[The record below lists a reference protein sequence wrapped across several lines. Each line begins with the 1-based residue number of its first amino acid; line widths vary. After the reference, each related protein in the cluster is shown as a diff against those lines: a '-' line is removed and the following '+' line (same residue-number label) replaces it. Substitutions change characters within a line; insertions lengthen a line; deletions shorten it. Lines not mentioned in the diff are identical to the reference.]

1 MSLFKYVPDK
11 KPAFERRESDSE
23 ALNRTF
29 QEWGTE
35 FANILER
42 VLAGK
47 LNAEEKQIQK
57 NIIGNIEYGEDRML
71 GVVLSIAS
79 YILYE
84 QLASGEYKALDGLV
98 TKQEVKA
105 TFAEAYMK
113 SRGKKL

>member
-11 KPAFERRESDSE
+11 KPVFERRETNTE

-29 QEWGTE
+29 QEWGSE
-35 FANILER
+35 FAGILER

-47 LNAEEKQIQK
+47 LNADEKQIQK
-57 NIIGNIEYGEDRML
+57 NIISNIEYGEDRML

-98 TKQEVKA
+98 TKQEVKS
-105 TFAEAYMK
+105 TFAEAYLK
-113 SRGKKL
+113 SRNLK